1 MSLSVP
7 GGTVRAVDGVDL
19 TVMPGETHAILGE
32 SGCGKSMT
40 ALSILRLL
48 PAAGRVV
55 DGSVRLDGTD
65 LLRLPEDAMRAV
77 RGRRVAMIFQEPQS
91 SLNPVLT
98 VGTQMIETIV
108 AHEKVGRREASER
121 AVAALRKNDVD
132 SIPITKYLPVRY
144 VDTVTSATGRRK
156 PRQALGT

>member
-1 MSLSVP
+1 MELDDIDF
-7 GGTVRAVDGVDL
+7 AVCLWEARNVNL
-19 TVMPGETHAILGE
+19 EINHGETLGLVGE

-48 PAAGRVV
+48 PVAGRVV

-98 VGTQMIETIV
+98 VGDQIAEGV
-108 AHEKVGRREASER
+108 RRHQGLSR
-121 AVAALRKNDVD
+121 RAALRRAVELLEAVG
-132 SIPITKYLPVRY
+132 IPDPSRRARSEEHTRTP
-144 VDTVTSATGRRK
+144 VTSRSRMPSSA
-156 PRQALGT
+156 

>member
-1 MSLSVP
+1 MTASPRALLEVRDLRVSLSVP

-98 VGTQMIETIV
+98 VGDQIAEGV
-108 AHEKVGRREASER
+108 RRHQGLSR
-121 AVAALRKNDVD
+121 RAALRRAVELLEAVG
-132 SIPITKYLPVRY
+132 IPDP
-144 VDTVTSATGRRK
+144 SRR
-156 PRQALGT
+156 ASE

>member
-1 MSLSVP
+1 MTASPRALLEVRDLRVSLSVP

-98 VGTQMIETIV
+98 VGDQIAEGV
-108 AHEKVGRREASER
+108 RRHRGLSR
-121 AVAALRKNDVD
+121 RAALRRAVELLEAVG
-132 SIPITKYLPVRY
+132 IPDP
-144 VDTVTSATGRRK
+144 SRR
-156 PRQALGT
+156 ASE